1 MMKLDNSKI
10 FIKKTGCSEE
20 DATMYLFLAERFLLS
35 ETRRTLLNTAL
46 ESAQLELAIVMFNRD
61 GMEGEV
67 SRSEGGISITMAE
80 LPVTIQRTIS
90 QQRLARVGG
99 YAFERKSETTN
110 SAKEKI

>member
-1 MMKLDNSKI
+1 MSLINSNL
-10 FIKKTGCSEE
+10 FIRITGRSIE
-20 DATMYLFLAERFLLS
+20 DAEMYLLLAERFLLS
-35 ETRRTLLNTAL
+35 ETRRTILNDAL
-46 ESAQLELAIVMFNRD
+46 ESAQLELAVIISNRE

-99 YAFERKSETTN
+99 HAFEKKSETAN